1 MNPLTKVKLINELNQ
16 REAELG
22 VQEKVSWH
30 AEYSDSAWIFV
41 GGLPYELTEGDIICV
56 FSQYGEIVNI
66 NLVRDKKTGKSKGF
80 CFICYEDQRSTILAV
95 DNFNGIKIKGRTIRV
110 DHVANYRPPKD
121 SEDIDDVTKVLRE
134 RGCGAKTPP
143 PTSSDSSS
151 EDSEVPVKKH
161 TDKEK
166 RKREQKE
173 KRRGL
178 QGVKRALPAGEP
190 PDTAWIKKEKE
201 DSAYD
206 QYANPRQQSRNGS
219 GRKHASRT
227 YLEEEPEQEQCR
239 NRAVERRG
247 DKGHQEQ
254 KGLSSAWKEEKA
266 EDKNRKGEGR
276 SSRQEECLGSTRSRE
291 RWERSTRDQHARER
305 ELSSSRDSSRY

>member
-95 DNFNGIKIKGRTIRV
+95 DNFNGIKNSSIPQGIELHKQA
-110 DHVANYRPPKD
+110 VANGNNKEK
-121 SEDIDDVTKVLRE
+121 SKRE
-134 RGCGAKTPP
+134 R
-143 PTSSDSSS
+143 
-151 EDSEVPVKKH
+151 
-161 TDKEK
+161 
-166 RKREQKE
+166 KE

-190 PDTAWIKKEKE
+190 PPTAWIKKEKE

-239 NRAVERRG
+239 KRAVERRG

-266 EDKNRKGEGR
+266 EDKNRKGVGR

>member
-1 MNPLTKVKLINELNQ
+1 MGAVWSPLTKVKLINELNQ

-95 DNFNGIKIKGRTIRV
+95 DNFNGIKV
-110 DHVANYRPPKD
+110 VPAAEMLPPK
-121 SEDIDDVTKVLRE
+121 SGSGKKCRRRNAAEKRQRFLAAFRRRGVLRE
-134 RGCGAKTPP
+134 HKNALTGELPP
-143 PTSSDSSS
+143 
-151 EDSEVPVKKH
+151 
-161 TDKEK
+161 
-166 RKREQKE
+166 
-173 KRRGL
+173 
-178 QGVKRALPAGEP
+178 
-190 PDTAWIKKEKE
+190 TAWIKKEKE

-239 NRAVERRG
+239 KRGVERRG

-276 SSRQEECLGSTRSRE
+276 SSRQEECLGTRSRE
-291 RWERSTRDQHARER
+291 RWPGPIMPGKESCLALGTPATIDLLVLWLQAEQY
-305 ELSSSRDSSRY
+305 SRLLVLPVEKYGG